1 MHTSGESI
9 FSKSGS
15 IESLSSESS
24 AELPSS
30 ESSLTG
36 ISFSSSSDA
45 VGVCDGPN
53 TSVSRS
59 YNNIAVSVNSNL
71 VSASLG

>member
-59 YNNIAVSVNSNL
+59 YNNIAVSVI
-71 VSASLG
+71 VT

>member
-24 AELPSS
+24 AELP
-30 ESSLTG
+30 SSLTG

-59 YNNIAVSVNSNL
+59 YNNIAVSVI
-71 VSASLG
+71 VT